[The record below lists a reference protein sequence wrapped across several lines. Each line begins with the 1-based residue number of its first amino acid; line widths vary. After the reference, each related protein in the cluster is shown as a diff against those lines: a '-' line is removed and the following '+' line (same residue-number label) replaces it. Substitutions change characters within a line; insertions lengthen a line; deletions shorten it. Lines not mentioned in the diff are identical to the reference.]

1 MTRLT
6 KPIIFLFLVGLAALT
21 AAIFGALHNQLSYT
35 VGPSYFTDFKFR
47 QFDISSDLPDRIG
60 AAWVGVQASW
70 WMGIL
75 VGLPAFL
82 IGLFIVPQ
90 RQTYLAAGIGAIGL
104 VLTFTLFAAL
114 AGLIGGL
121 VADRTG
127 LLDPYLQ
134 LPEHL
139 DRSEFLRAGFMHN
152 ASYLGA
158 ALGGLIAIWPMF
170 RARRIDTVRTTP
182 QTGNAP

>member
-1 MTRLT
+1 MTHLT
-6 KPIIFLFLVGLAALT
+6 KPVIFVFLLALAAFA
-21 AAIFGALHNQLSYT
+21 AAIFGAVHNQLSYT
-35 VGPSYFTDFKFR
+35 VGPSYFTGFKFR
-47 QFDISSDLPDRIG
+47 QFDISPNLSDRIG

-104 VLTFTLFAAL
+104 VLTVTLFAAL
-114 AGLIGGL
+114 AGLVGGL
-121 VADRTG
+121 VADQTG
-127 LLDPYLQ
+127 VLDPYLQ
-134 LPEHL
+134 LPSNS

-152 ASYLGA
+152 ASYLGGVVG
-158 ALGGLIAIWPMF
+158 ALVAIWPMW
-170 RARRIDTVRTTP
+170 RARRIDMARRST
-182 QTGNAP
+182 A